1 MQDSTITNKGGSELL
16 HKLLMGWVAIYLIG
30 LVSSKAILGIGMV
43 GLAVAALAY
52 GSRQSWDGARVKPFL
67 FPVIIFLITLLS
79 GLHSEDLAMWSQFI
93 AKKAPFLVLPIA
105 FYLARDHFAKHF
117 YDYLLGF
124 VIIVGVV
131 ALGVIVNY
139 LMNFDNLNKAIG
151 RGQAISTPIDHAE
164 FSIYIAYAAICSLF
178 MYYEDKRVVRIG
190 SKSTLLLTAIFL
202 TIALHILA
210 VRSGLAVF
218 YSVLL
223 LIGGFHFYRQRKYKL
238 LLALLVGIFIFPMI
252 AIKTIPSLNKKMSYA
267 KWDINQY
274 KKGKGLSY
282 SDSERLFSLEAGW
295 SVFKSAPI
303 IGVGVGDLKSKCQEA
318 YAARNYPE
326 LQHYPHNQY
335 LFVLAAMGIIGFI
348 LYSIALLGP
357 LWFMRGSYDPYFISL
372 HAVLFISALVENT
385 LERTFSIGFYL
396 FFVLLSLSYL
406 TKKWDQQ
413 K

>member
-1 MQDSTITNKGGSELL
+1 
-16 HKLLMGWVAIYLIG
+16 MGWVAIYLIG
-30 LVSSKAILGIGMV
+30 LVCSKAILGIGMM
-43 GLAVAALAY
+43 GLVITALAY
-52 GSRQSWDGARVKPFL
+52 GSRQSWDGSRVKPFL
-67 FPVIIFLITLLS
+67 FPIIIFFITVLS
-79 GLHSEDLAMWSQFI
+79 GLNSEDLTMWSQFV
-93 AKKAPFLVLPIA
+93 AKKAPFLVLPVA
-105 FYLARDHFAKHF
+105 FYLARDHFGKHF

-124 VIIVGVV
+124 VIIVGLVS
-131 ALGVIVNY
+131 LGVIVHY

-151 RGQAISTPIDHAE
+151 QGQAISTPIDHAE

-178 MYYEDKRVVRIG
+178 MYYEDKRIVKIG

-218 YSVLL
+218 YSVLFL
-223 LIGGFHFYRQRKYKL
+223 VGGFHFYSQKKHKL
-238 LLALLVGIFIFPMI
+238 LLALLVGIFVFPMI
-252 AIKTIPSLNKKMSYA
+252 AIKTIPSLNKKMAYA

-274 KKGKGLSY
+274 KKGKGLNY
-282 SDSERLFSLEAGW
+282 SDSERLFSLQAGW
-295 SVFKSAPI
+295 SVFKSAPMT
-303 IGVGVGDLKSKCQEA
+303 GVGIGDLKSKCQEV
-318 YAARNYPE
+318 YAARKYPE

-357 LWFMRGSYDPYFISL
+357 LWFMRHNCDSYFISL

-396 FFVLLSLSYL
+396 FFVLLSLSHL
-406 TKKWDQQ
+406 SQKWEQQ